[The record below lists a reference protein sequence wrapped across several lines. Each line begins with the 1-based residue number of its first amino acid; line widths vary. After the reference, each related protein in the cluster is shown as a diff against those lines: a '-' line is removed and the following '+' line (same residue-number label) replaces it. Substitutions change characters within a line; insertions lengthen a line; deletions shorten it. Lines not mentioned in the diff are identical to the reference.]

1 MTLLDDDGL
10 RSLAR
15 DMWALRMNEMS
26 KLDRIYEFSKGRRG
40 RPTVPE
46 SAGDE
51 LKDLAKLSILNVL
64 DAVVNGFA
72 RNLSVVGYR
81 ATNTE
86 DNDPAWAAWQR
97 NRMDAR
103 QYEVH
108 RPALR
113 YGASYVTVLR
123 DEHREPVWRARSP
136 RQLLAVYDDPQIDEW
151 PQYALETWV
160 TTKNAKPR
168 RVGFILDDIYQYPI
182 DLGELP
188 VLDGVEGK
196 PLDGTRLGSI
206 QLTGDPVEHG
216 AVCDGENVCPVVRFI
231 DDRDADDQIVGEVE
245 PLIDVQRTIN
255 EVNFDRLIA
264 ARWGVNP
271 MKVISGWT
279 GTKTEV
285 ERASSMRVWT
295 FDDPEVRVQSF
306 APGSVEP
313 YNAVIDK
320 YMEHVSLIAGLSP
333 TEINA
338 RLINVSQDTVAMAE
352 AKQRQKLGAMRD
364 SFGESWEQVL
374 RLSASMDGDTE
385 TAEDTAAE
393 VIWRD
398 TESRTFGAVVDGVT
412 KLASSGVPI
421 EELIDFVPGMTQ
433 QRADQIRRRISRG
446 ATSSLV
452 DKLTA
457 SPVKEV
463 PAPPAGAVDQALSS
477 GGSASG
483 T

>member
-1 MTLLDDDGL
+1 
-10 RSLAR
+10 
-15 DMWALRMNEMS
+15 MWAMRMNEMS
-26 KLDRIYEFSKGRRG
+26 KFDRIYEFSKGRRG
-40 RPTVPE
+40 RPSLPE
-46 SAGDE
+46 TAGDE

-81 ATNTE
+81 ASNTE

-113 YGASYVTVLR
+113 YGASYVTVLKNSR
-123 DEHREPVWRARSP
+123 DQPVWRARSP
-136 RQLLAVYDDPQIDEW
+136 RQLLAVYDDPQIDQW

-160 TTKNAKPR
+160 TTKDAKPR
-168 RVGFILDDIYQYPI
+168 RVGFILDDTYKYPI
-182 DLGELP
+182 DLGELS
-188 VLDGVEGK
+188 VLDGSQGK

-206 QLTGDPVEHG
+206 QITDDPVEHG
-216 AVCDGENVCPVVRFI
+216 ATCDGENVCPVVRFI
-231 DDRDADDQIVGEVE
+231 NDRDSDDPIVGEVE
-245 PLIDVQRTIN
+245 PLIDVQCTIN

-271 MKVISGWT
+271 MKVITGWT

-295 FDDPEVRVQSF
+295 FDDPDVKVQSF

-320 YMEHVSLIAGLSP
+320 YMEHVSLVAGLSP

-338 RLINVSQDTVAMAE
+338 KLINVSQDTVAMAE

-364 SFGESWEQVL
+364 SYGESWEQVL
-374 RLSASMDGDTE
+374 RLSASMDGDAD

-398 TESRTFGAVVDGVT
+398 TEPRTYGAVVDGIT
-412 KLASSGVPI
+412 KLAHEGIPI
-421 EELIDFVPGMTQ
+421 EELIDTVPGMTQ
-433 QRADQIRRRISRG
+433 TQADRIRRRLRRG
-446 ATSSLV
+446 ATKTLV
-452 DKLTA
+452 DKLVGGGPA
-457 SPVKEV
+457 EV
-463 PAPPAGAVDQALSS
+463 PAPPAGATRAALSETS
-477 GGSASG
+477 GSGASS